1 MKDPGD
7 VALGGEYVQ
16 AIGTA
21 EAGDVLTTTL
31 TWFEQIAVGI
41 DDSGDDYS
49 FGYGDA
55 AFSNLDLE
63 VWYYDAAADA
73 YSAVALSDSL
83 YNSVEHLSFAL
94 EAAGQYFLRV
104 VFDEMIYGD
113 LLGDAETFALVW
125 NLAAIPEAA
134 EFAAMFG
141 LLALMLALYGKRR

>member
-1 MKDPGD
+1 M
-7 VALGGEYVQ
+7 
-16 AIGTA
+16 
-21 EAGDVLTTTL
+21 
-31 TWFEQIAVGI
+31 
-41 DDSGDDYS
+41 
-49 FGYGDA
+49 
-55 AFSNLDLE
+55 
-63 VWYYDAAADA
+63 
-73 YSAVALSDSL
+73 
-83 YNSVEHLSFAL
+83 EHLSFAL